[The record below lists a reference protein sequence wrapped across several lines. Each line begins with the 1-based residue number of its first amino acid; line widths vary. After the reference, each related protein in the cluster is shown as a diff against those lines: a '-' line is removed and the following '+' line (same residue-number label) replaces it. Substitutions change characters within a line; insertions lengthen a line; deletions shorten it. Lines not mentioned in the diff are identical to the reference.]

1 MAVVSMKKL
10 LEAGVHF
17 GHQTRRWNPKMA
29 KFIFTER
36 NGIYIVDLQKTA
48 NQIEEAYN
56 VMRDIVADG
65 GRVLFVGTKKQAQDS
80 IQTEAKRSGQYYVS
94 HRWLG
99 GMLTNFKTIRKSVE
113 KLQRYERME
122 EDGTFDLLP
131 KKEVLEY
138 QKEMDKLER
147 NLGGIKEMEELPDVL
162 FVVDPGEE
170 SIAVH
175 EAKILGIPVIA
186 IVDTNCD
193 PDEVDVAIP
202 GNDDAI
208 RAVKLITSIMA
219 DAVIEANQGS
229 EFDPSEDD
237 LEEESEEDNEVSEQ
251 EDLSDEDI
259 EEAVEEIN
267 TQAFEENEE
276 E

>member
-1 MAVVSMKKL
+1 
-10 LEAGVHF
+10 
-17 GHQTRRWNPKMA
+17 
-29 KFIFTER
+29 
-36 NGIYIVDLQKTA
+36 
-48 NQIEEAYN
+48 
-56 VMRDIVADG
+56 
-65 GRVLFVGTKKQAQDS
+65 
-80 IQTEAKRSGQYYVS
+80 
-94 HRWLG
+94 
-99 GMLTNFKTIRKSVE
+99 
-113 KLQRYERME
+113 ME

-147 NLGGIKEMEELPDVL
+147 NLGGIKDMEELPDVL

-219 DAVIEANQGS
+219 DAIIEANQGS
-229 EFDPSEDD
+229 EFEPSEDD
-237 LEEESEEDNEVSEQ
+237 FEEESEEDNEASEQ

-267 TQAFEENEE
+267 TQAFEENEAE
-276 E
+276 

>member
-1 MAVVSMKKL
+1 MEHL
-10 LEAGVHF
+10 
-17 GHQTRRWNPKMA
+17 
-29 KFIFTER
+29 IF
-36 NGIYIVDLQKTA
+36 YQ
-48 NQIEEAYN
+48 
-56 VMRDIVADG
+56 
-65 GRVLFVGTKKQAQDS
+65 
-80 IQTEAKRSGQYYVS
+80 
-94 HRWLG
+94 
-99 GMLTNFKTIRKSVE
+99 
-113 KLQRYERME
+113 
-122 EDGTFDLLP
+122 

-267 TQAFEENEE
+267 TQAFEENEAE
-276 E
+276 

>member
-48 NQIEEAYN
+48 NQIEEAYK

-138 QKEMDKLER
+138 QKEMDKLEK
-147 NLGGIKEMEELPDVL
+147 NLGGIKDMEELPDVL

-219 DAVIEANQGS
+219 DAIIEANQGS

-237 LEEESEEDNEVSEQ
+237 FEEESEEDNEASEQ

-267 TQAFEENEE
+267 TQAFEENEAE
-276 E
+276 